1 MPPFHSRSTGA
12 QRIADISSAGLSSLT
27 PLSMPSASRISAL
40 TLIDLA
46 ERGNTPPP
54 LLISLLS

>member
-12 QRIADISSAGLSSLT
+12 FRMALIRSAGLIAATDGSIPNAALA
-27 PLSMPSASRISAL
+27 SADSGM
-40 TLIDLA
+40 DLA

-54 LLISLLS
+54 LLISLAS